1 MKRFFILWVTALF
14 FSEAMSQTVMSGVYT
29 VGKTV
34 QYDFKSIGDALTV
47 LDTAKW
53 GGDITLK
60 IASGFYDENINFNGF
75 HAPYR
80 LTITSIAGVADSVVF
95 KPGRGVVAHLSNSSG
110 LVFSHIKFDATQVA
124 AYCVQLDAGL
134 DNIEFNHCILQG
146 YKSTRT
152 GNAHSVIYNAS
163 GNGSAISDIRFIG
176 NQILDGNYS
185 IYMHGSSSSAKNRA
199 ILFDSN
205 YIAGFYN
212 YVAYFYNNKLTFT
225 HNTIEEIPGIDDN
238 YGITCSYLDSSLFDA
253 NRIYTHGYSIT
264 QYGLRTYYT
273 DSATVISNNEL
284 IMYNNNRGSSRGL
297 CIFYPNGTK
306 VINNTVLL
314 YGDVTTYGIYV
325 EMGDTAYHA
334 EIKNNIVACVGSG
347 TNCPLYTN
355 SITAAS
361 NFDLDYNCF
370 WSRDMMTYEAMAITS
385 ESAHLVN
392 FPHATHDIYQR
403 PVFRDSTVS
412 LALKSISG
420 MDCPKISGV
429 DYDINNKVRPS
440 ITTRG
445 AYSDSVRFNI
455 LLSVNDSSMGSV
467 YGAGEYFCLL
477 QVKISAIPK
486 YGYKFTSWNDGDTT
500 NPRVVTLESDT
511 SLIAVFDC
519 IPFHV
524 SDSITVCDSYSWHG
538 NVYSASTELAD
549 TLTAINGCDS
559 ILSHHVV
566 IYHPVHVAKTDTACE
581 TYTWNG
587 KAYNASGDYT
597 YKHLDGNGCTQVDTL
612 HLTVHYNSVK
622 NDTVDVCDRYTWHDS
637 VFTESGV
644 HQWHGFTVAGCD
656 STITLHLTIN
666 YSVDTTITDTA
677 DNSYTWHDSTYT
689 ESGTYQWKG
698 STIAGCDST
707 VTLMLVIRHVG
718 IEVIDGN
725 GKKVRVYPNPTDGW
739 LTIDADN
746 ILSIEVYDNT
756 GRRVAE
762 YGATNRIDL
771 SHLPMGGY
779 ILKIRMEK
787 GSSIHHVIRN

>member
-1 MKRFFILWVTALF
+1 MSDDFRFPRFFYIYIYCCLWESGGVTNSMNCNMKRFFILWVTALF

-29 VGKTV
+29 VGKTA

-152 GNAHSVIYNAS
+152 GNAHSVIYKAS
-163 GNGSAISDIRFIG
+163 GSAISDIRFIG
-176 NQILDGNYS
+176 NQILDGSYS
-185 IYMHGSSSSAKNRA
+185 IYMYGSSTSAKNRA

-205 YIAGFYN
+205 YIAGFCY
-212 YVAYFYNNKLTFT
+212 YVGYFYYNKLTFM
-225 HNTIEEIPGIDDN
+225 HNTIEDISGIKN
-238 YGITCSYLDSSLFDA
+238 NNLGITCYYLDSSLFDA
-253 NRIYTHGYSIT
+253 NRIYTHGYSRT
-264 QYGLRTYYT
+264 QYGLRTHYT

-314 YGDVTTYGIYV
+314 YGDVTAYGIYV

-347 TNCPLYTN
+347 TNSPLYTN

-467 YGAGEYFCLL
+467 YGAGEFFCLF

-538 NVYSASTELAD
+538 NVYSASTELVD

-559 ILSHHVV
+559 ILTHHVV

-587 KAYNASGDYT
+587 KVYTASGDYT
-597 YKHLDGNGCTQVDTL
+597 YKHLDSNGCTQVDTLHLTVHHPVHVSKTDTACETYTWNGKVYTISGDYTYKHLDANGCTQVDTL
-612 HLTVHYNSVK
+612 HLTVHYPVHLAK
-622 NDTVDVCDRYTWHDS
+622 TDTACETYSWNGKVYTTSGDYTYKHLDANGCTQVD
-637 VFTESGV
+637 
-644 HQWHGFTVAGCD
+644 
-656 STITLHLTIN
+656 TLHLTVNHPIH
-666 YSVDTTITDTA
+666 VAKTDTA
-677 DNSYTWHDSTYT
+677 CETYTW
-689 ESGTYQWKG
+689 
-698 STIAGCDST
+698 
-707 VTLMLVIRHVG
+707 
-718 IEVIDGN
+718 N
-725 GKKVRVYPNPTDGW
+725 GKAYTVSGDYTYK
-739 LTIDADN
+739 
-746 ILSIEVYDNT
+746 
-756 GRRVAE
+756 
-762 YGATNRIDL
+762 
-771 SHLPMGGY
+771 HLD
-779 ILKIRMEK
+779 
-787 GSSIHHVIRN
+787 